1 MQKIKAKIEL
11 LAKVDVPVLIS
22 GESGSGRETVA
33 RLIHQLSSRAKHKFA
48 KLNCAAL
55 DAASLEDELFA
66 STSNSVAPER
76 LGALAVCDRG
86 TILLQ
91 EITHV
96 PTRIQAQLL
105 EILQEHQIGAGNSS
119 GLDVRILASTDSAE
133 FGGFRKQLRED
144 FYDRLSAFTI
154 HIPPLRER
162 REEVRILAAHFM
174 DRMAKRHR
182 ITPRPFSDTLLD
194 QIEEHTWPGN
204 LRELEIFVQ
213 RYLVMGDE
221 HAAAAEL
228 LPKELA
234 TSPALFATPL
244 GGKANEDA
252 NGLKSLVR
260 SIKGETEKTAIANVL
275 EKTQWNRKEAARFL
289 GISYRSLLYKIE
301 QYALSP
307 HASGN
312 SFKMNEK
319 ATKVRTQV

>member
-48 KLNCAAL
+48 KVNCAAL
-55 DAASLEDELFA
+55 DADSLEHELFA
-66 STSNSVAPER
+66 STSNSAAPGR
-76 LGALAVCDRG
+76 AGALAGCGG

-96 PTRIQAQLL
+96 QARIQAQLL
-105 EILQEHQIGAGNSS
+105 EILQEHPVGTGNKS

-133 FGGFRKQLRED
+133 FGGFRERLRED

-162 REEVRILAAHFM
+162 REELRILAAHFM
-174 DRMAKRHR
+174 DRMAKRYR
-182 ITPRPFSDTLLD
+182 MTPRPFSDALLD

-221 HAAAAEL
+221 QAARAEE
-228 LPKELA
+228 KSKALA
-234 TSPALFATPL
+234 TTALSTLPL
-244 GGKANEDA
+244 DGKAYENA

-301 QYALSP
+301 QYELSP
-307 HASGN
+307 HASG
-312 SFKMNEK
+312 SGFKMSEK
-319 ATKVRTQV
+319 GTKVRAHI